1 MRVVDILKEK
11 GSDVKTVKSG
21 DSIQMLARCLSEEK
35 VGAMVVVGAHGAI
48 DGIISERDVSR
59 GLAAYG
65 TKVTTM
71 PVSDLMTKTVI
82 TCSPLDSILAVT
94 KVMTQRRI
102 RHLPVIENGRLTG
115 LVSIGDLLKHRIEE
129 VELEANVLR
138 DYTIALR

>member
-11 GSDVKTVKSG
+11 GLDVKTVKSG

-48 DGIISERDVSR
+48 DGIISERDVIR

-94 KVMTQRRI
+94 RVMTQRRI
-102 RHLPVIENGRLTG
+102 RHLPVIENGKLTG
-115 LVSIGDLLKHRIEE
+115 LISMGDLLKHRIEE